1 MIHPRSSL
9 GQVLSHYLQLFI
21 NTELIL
27 LCHNL
32 LSVMDQQIPQLM
44 KLLLNVHAQDQ
55 FHSTR
60 APADSVQSMSF
71 TDRADGGW
79 EPVNWVGEGSAASQ
93 KINVIRC
100 TTESWALFAGYVV
113 AIGGYKLYVVT
124 KGISYPP

>member
-79 EPVNWVGEGSAASQ
+79 EPVNWVGGRECG
-93 KINVIRC
+93 KPEN
-100 TTESWALFAGYVV
+100 
-113 AIGGYKLYVVT
+113 
-124 KGISYPP
+124 